1 MEIKPKIHKYVIYG
15 NYIYIYIYGNIVH
28 VKIFYSSDVIEL
40 KIGYQSETSGRE
52 SHSEV
57 YT

>member
-1 MEIKPKIHKYVIYG
+1 MLYTEI
-15 NYIYIYIYGNIVH
+15 IYIYIYGNIVH